1 MARNDSK
8 DLPRTQKYLKIME
21 EGVQRT
27 IQLINQLLTLKK
39 TESAQVQLQ
48 LELIKLVPLLESI
61 YFIFDPLMKEKG
73 VVFKSEI
80 DEDLKLVY
88 ADREALTKI
97 ITNLL
102 DNAIKYG
109 NGIVN
114 LSAMHDRD
122 TGGVQIRVASNG
134 PLIAPADREKVFET
148 FTRLNPN
155 KNQPGTGIGL
165 ALSKSLALLHRG
177 TLQLQAIN
185 GLNVFILI
193 LPAWSEEN

>member
-1 MARNDSK
+1 M
-8 DLPRTQKYLKIME
+8 
-21 EGVQRT
+21 
-27 IQLINQLLTLKK
+27 
-39 TESAQVQLQ
+39 
-48 LELIKLVPLLESI
+48 
-61 YFIFDPLMKEKG
+61 
-73 VVFKSEI
+73 FKSEI